1 MGANHCRLWHVGWER
16 CSHGLTSRPLLPFLD
31 QLLLLFHYPSRSSG
45 ALLAGTL
52 PLRYC
57 SAKFASR
64 TPFWAL
70 PVPGHVAG
78 LVTVEV
84 QAAQVGEAVVVRR
97 GVDFVGVSG
106 SGRKRFRL
114 NRKTPAHLVGHS
126 MHARPRV
133 WKRLHF
139 SGFTGVSRVDCKRRR
154 CNQHDD
160 GNSPVHPR
168 TGVG

>member
-1 MGANHCRLWHVGWER
+1 M
-16 CSHGLTSRPLLPFLD
+16 LLY
-31 QLLLLFHYPSRSSG
+31 HYPPRSSG

-78 LVTVEV
+78 LITVEV
-84 QAAQVGEAVVVRR
+84 QAAQVGEAEVVRR
-97 GVDFVGVSG
+97 GVEFVGISG
-106 SGRKRFRL
+106 SGRKRFRP
-114 NRKTPAHLVGHS
+114 NRKKNQHTS
-126 MHARPRV
+126 W

-139 SGFTGVSRVDCKRRR
+139 SGFTGISSVDCKRRR
-154 CNQHDD
+154 CNRHDGGKD
-160 GNSPVHPR
+160 RCGLILGLRRPTSPGLHVR
-168 TGVG
+168 N